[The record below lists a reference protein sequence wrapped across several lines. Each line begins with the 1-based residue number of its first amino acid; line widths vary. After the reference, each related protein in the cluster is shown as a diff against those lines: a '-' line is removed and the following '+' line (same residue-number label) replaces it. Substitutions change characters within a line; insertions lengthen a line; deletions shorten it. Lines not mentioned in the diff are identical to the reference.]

1 MKYPLYCV
9 RDVKTSFF
17 PPQPANTE
25 EEAIRQFS
33 MMVNN
38 PSGVMGFAPKDFDL
52 YMVGYFDSE
61 KGTIEPCVP
70 IEFVVDGSSLV
81 GDNNEK

>member
-1 MKYPLYCV
+1 MRYPLYCI

-17 PPQPANTE
+17 PPQPSSTE

-33 MMVNN
+33 MMVNTPN
-38 PSGVMGFAPKDFDL
+38 QIMGFAPKDYDL

-61 KGTIEPCVP
+61 KGTIEPSSP
-70 IEFVVDGSSLV
+70 IELVDGISLV
-81 GDNNEK
+81 GDKDEK

>member
-9 RDVKTSFF
+9 RDVKVSFF
-17 PPQPANTE
+17 PPQPATTE
-25 EEAIRQFS
+25 EEAIRNFS

-52 YMVGYFDSE
+52 YMVGYFDSV
-61 KGTIEPCVP
+61 KGTVEACDP
-70 IEFVVDGSSLV
+70 IEFVVDGTSCV
-81 GDNNEK
+81 GDDHEK